1 MEEPFMLVLTRKAGE
16 KIRIGDEIVLTVIEI
31 KGNRIKLGID
41 APSEVSIVRGELCDW
56 SAESSEG
63 RTLVADHPIVRVPV
77 ACR

>member
-1 MEEPFMLVLTRKAGE
+1 MLVLTRKPGE

-41 APSEVSIVRGELCDW
+41 APTDVSIVRGELCDW
-56 SAESSEG
+56 SAETPQA
-63 RTLVADHPIVRVPV
+63 RTPVADHPIVRVPV